1 MNWLQL
7 ADAVQKE
14 YDKLSPYEKA
24 ILHLR
29 AVAMWTD
36 KELEN
41 PMCARACR
49 DCAVK
54 GLQDLNETLQL

>member
-14 YDKLSPYEKA
+14 FDKLTPYEKA
-24 ILHLR
+24 VTYLR
-29 AVAMWTD
+29 AAAEWTD

-41 PMCARACR
+41 PICARACR
-49 DCAVK
+49 DCAIK
-54 GLQDLNETLQL
+54 GLQSLGEPIQP